1 MTVQELIELLQKEDP
16 KKRVVVSHFPEY
28 ARFPGYKA
36 ISGVETERI
45 MSPFDQ
51 DFDEY
56 VVTLY

>member
-1 MTVQELIELLQKEDP
+1 MTAQELIELLQKEDP
-16 KKRVVVSHFPEY
+16 KKRVVVSHFPGYEDI
-28 ARFPGYKA
+28 PG
-36 ISGVETERI
+36 IELERI